1 MVPLYRHSR
10 INTRD
15 HDDDAFDGLI
25 VGMAL
30 SPSYGT
36 VSVRRSDGSYAAA
49 AKVDGSQSYLE
60 TMKRLS
66 DQNACHPTEPYGT
79 IGEGIVDAPRQAMR
93 RARKHLGYP
102 ASADVSNI
110 VTLISSLQEEV
121 ESQNP
126 GRRIR
131 EVTVAVPSVIALY
144 SEDIRDALEFLNIPS
159 QEDKL
164 VYDAPRSLLTA
175 FVAHGC
181 KNENRTKDVLAV
193 EYTKQSLS
201 AEYDTSSGSHT
212 HLSGRVFTTF
222 ESGSRRSGEPGHS
235 HALAMDIR
243 GAVKAYNKTTK
254 PKVDVVLVMGEEGVQ
269 YKSFH
274 DTLCNV
280 VREFGEPEILSD
292 DSLYAASKGAA
303 QMAWKHV
310 TEAQRNRE
318 YSEKSRYED

>member
-1 MVPLYRHSR
+1 
-10 INTRD
+10 
-15 HDDDAFDGLI
+15 
-25 VGMAL
+25 
-30 SPSYGT
+30 
-36 VSVRRSDGSYAAA
+36 
-49 AKVDGSQSYLE
+49 
-60 TMKRLS
+60 
-66 DQNACHPTEPYGT
+66 
-79 IGEGIVDAPRQAMR
+79 MR

-144 SEDIRDALEFLNIPS
+144 SEDIRDALEFLSLPS
-159 QEDKL
+159 QRDQI

-175 FVAHGC
+175 FLAHGC
-181 KNENRTKDVLAV
+181 KNGNRTKDVLAV

-212 HLSGRVFTTF
+212 HLAGRVFTTF
-222 ESGSRRSGEPGHS
+222 ESGSSRNGEPGHS
-235 HALAMDIR
+235 NAIAMDIR
-243 GAVKAYNKTTK
+243 GTVKAYNKTTK
-254 PKVDVVLVMGEEGVQ
+254 PKVDVVLVMGQEGVQ
-269 YKSFH
+269 YKSFQ
-274 DTLCNV
+274 DTLSNV
-280 VREFGEPEILSD
+280 VREFGEPEIFSD

-310 TEAQRNRE
+310 TDAQRNRE
-318 YSEKSRYED
+318 HSEKSRYED